1 MAERTV
7 AWKPRSENKILGTY
21 VERIDGVE
29 KASGRAKYS
38 TDVNPAGTLHARLL
52 TSPHASAKITSID
65 VEPAKKVAGVRG
77 VYVFPGRK
85 AGSQILFEGHPLVA
99 VAADTPAQAADGVK
113 AIKIEYEVL
122 PHFVNETDLAQAYER
137 GRAKPQKTAQEGD
150 VGAAIA
156 DADGTVTGF
165 YGIHTISHVCL
176 EPHGSH
182 CQWPAEGELLAHLS
196 TQNVSGT
203 PKQFSDPLGIDA
215 AKVTVN
221 CDYIGGGFGSKFS
234 ADEWGIACAA
244 LSRETGKPV
253 RLHLDRATELKIAGV
268 RPSGFLDVTI
278 ACDKD
283 GKITGWDGH
292 HWGTSGPDG
301 GTVNQVPYVFV
312 PKNRRIRTTGLM
324 TNCGL
329 SRAWRAPNHP
339 QACALTDTVIDDLAA
354 EMEMDPYDMFEK
366 NLDLVGSDANAK
378 DVYRRGVYAE
388 EMKIAAKLMDW
399 KAKWKGRGK
408 WTEGNE
414 QHGIGMALHTWG
426 GRAGGGK
433 CTVRVRPDG
442 SVEAMSGTQDLGTG
456 TRTAIAIVLAETF
469 GIPLSK
475 VKVNIGTSKYPA
487 CGGSGGSTTIGGVSG
502 PHRRAA
508 LEALWK
514 IFDLVA
520 AKYKV
525 DAATLKAVDGQVVSG
540 DKKVCSWEDA
550 ARLVGPM
557 GLETNGEGPK
567 DDGLTN
573 DQVGGVQMAHVAVD
587 PETGIVRMVKYVAV
601 QDIGTIISRKTAES
615 QVLGAMIMCI
625 AYALSEERIMD
636 DVTGRFINANLKDYK
651 LPRIGDIGELVVEFY
666 EPDSEYSRGV
676 VGLGEPPVI
685 SGGAAI
691 SNAVANALGTRI
703 PILPLTPKRVLDTL
717 AAKAAPEKK

>member
-292 HWGTSGPDG
+292 HWGTS
-301 GTVNQVPYVFV
+301 
-312 PKNRRIRTTGLM
+312 
-324 TNCGL
+324 
-329 SRAWRAPNHP
+329 
-339 QACALTDTVIDDLAA
+339 
-354 EMEMDPYDMFEK
+354 
-366 NLDLVGSDANAK
+366 
-378 DVYRRGVYAE
+378 
-388 EMKIAAKLMDW
+388 
-399 KAKWKGRGK
+399 
-408 WTEGNE
+408 
-414 QHGIGMALHTWG
+414 
-426 GRAGGGK
+426 
-433 CTVRVRPDG
+433 
-442 SVEAMSGTQDLGTG
+442 
-456 TRTAIAIVLAETF
+456 
-469 GIPLSK
+469 
-475 VKVNIGTSKYPA
+475 
-487 CGGSGGSTTIGGVSG
+487 
-502 PHRRAA
+502 
-508 LEALWK
+508 
-514 IFDLVA
+514 
-520 AKYKV
+520 
-525 DAATLKAVDGQVVSG
+525 
-540 DKKVCSWEDA
+540 
-550 ARLVGPM
+550 
-557 GLETNGEGPK
+557 
-567 DDGLTN
+567 
-573 DQVGGVQMAHVAVD
+573 
-587 PETGIVRMVKYVAV
+587 
-601 QDIGTIISRKTAES
+601 
-615 QVLGAMIMCI
+615 
-625 AYALSEERIMD
+625 
-636 DVTGRFINANLKDYK
+636 
-651 LPRIGDIGELVVEFY
+651 
-666 EPDSEYSRGV
+666 
-676 VGLGEPPVI
+676 
-685 SGGAAI
+685 
-691 SNAVANALGTRI
+691 
-703 PILPLTPKRVLDTL
+703 
-717 AAKAAPEKK
+717 